1 MSEKQNYKERERAG
15 DRKKMRKRKIYF
27 PVTPQ
32 TATSEPGLPH
42 ERQGSKLLGSH
53 TVPSLAREQDG
64 GMEEEMRLERVH

>member
-1 MSEKQNYKERERAG
+1 
-15 DRKKMRKRKIYF
+15 MRKRKIYF